1 MQKHRIELEA
11 STLDEMRDEVRAL
24 AVSFGIM
31 QENAKAA
38 LGAEEK
44 TAAPEEK
51 PEPKAETKRKPAK
64 KKPEPKAEEPK
75 AEEPE
80 EPKAEESKAE
90 EPEEPEESKAE
101 EPEYTLDDVRGAVQE
116 YVQAHGNAKGKALVT
131 AFGANKVS
139 GIAPDHY
146 GPFVKACGMAPE
158 AAEKYAAGFA
168 SAGE

>member
-11 STLDEMRDEVRAL
+11 STLGEMRDEVRAL

-38 LGAEEK
+38 LDAEEK

-51 PEPKAETKRKPAK
+51 PEPKAETKRKLAK

-75 AEEPE
+75 AEEPKAE
-80 EPKAEESKAE
+80 EPKAEEPKAE
-90 EPEEPEESKAE
+90 EPDAGD
-101 EPEYTLDDVRGAVQE
+101 PEYTLDDVRGAVQE